1 MQLVS
6 SKFKILHPIWTSI
19 SRLLMKL
26 LVLAYFGLLGNR
38 AGTTVCVCVCVVNGE
53 QTASAFRPDSAIPLV

>member
-6 SKFKILHPIWTSI
+6 SKFTSPNLDVYI
-19 SRLLMKL
+19 PSLNEITG
-26 LVLAYFGLLGNR
+26 VGLLCVIRKSSRDNC
-38 AGTTVCVCVCVVNGE
+38 VCVCVVVNGE